1 MGDLTL
7 NWDEIFISGT
17 EGRLISLCPH
27 SSFSKNKSLKRSKV
41 NSWSDRLL
49 MYRRNVI
56 IYRSRFHSQYI
67 LARPE
72 QIMSRTLVCTLQT
85 MNLVLSMYTILVPIV
100 IRLSIWKFKKK
111 NIYIL
116 IIVEESYVFS
126 LMAVSPGKLKT
137 LILIYVSD
145 LSLI

>member
-1 MGDLTL
+1 M
-7 NWDEIFISGT
+7 
-17 EGRLISLCPH
+17 
-27 SSFSKNKSLKRSKV
+27 
-41 NSWSDRLL
+41 
-49 MYRRNVI
+49 I

-72 QIMSRTLVCTLQT
+72 QIMSMTLVCTLQT

-111 NIYIL
+111 KKIL

>member
-41 NSWSDRLL
+41 NSWSDHLL

-67 LARPE
+67 LALPE

-100 IRLSIWKFKKK
+100 ICLSIWKLKKIK
-111 NIYIL
+111 IL

>member
-1 MGDLTL
+1 M
-7 NWDEIFISGT
+7 
-17 EGRLISLCPH
+17 
-27 SSFSKNKSLKRSKV
+27 
-41 NSWSDRLL
+41 
-49 MYRRNVI
+49 I
-56 IYRSRFHSQYI
+56 IYRSRFHPQYI

-72 QIMSRTLVCTLQT
+72 QIMSRTLVCTLET

-111 NIYIL
+111 KKKIL